1 MMTFARTG
9 ADFVLSRQCFN
20 RIFHF
25 SFWFTKTPRK
35 RRVFYWFSAYV
46 INDENLTIFSNFKYH
61 FRVTATSIITQH
73 LMHSRVTVTSLI
85 TQHLMHSR
93 VTVTSLITQ
102 HLMHYR
108 VTVTS
113 LITQHLMH
121 SRVTVTSLITQNLM
135 HSRVTV
141 TALITQHLIH
151 SRVTVTS
158 LITQHLMH
166 SRVTV
171 TSFFTQHLMHSRV
184 TVTSLYYTAPDA
196 LSSNS
201 NVINYTALGAYKKEQ
216 QFSVRCYICRVT
228 VITTKR
234 WQGIEQRGFHSCDI
248 RNNVNYIRLESYII

>member
-93 VTVTSLITQ
+93 VTVTSL
-102 HLMHYR
+102 
-108 VTVTS
+108 
-113 LITQHLMH
+113 
-121 SRVTVTSLITQNLM
+121 
-135 HSRVTV
+135 
-141 TALITQHLIH
+141 
-151 SRVTVTS
+151 
-158 LITQHLMH
+158 
-166 SRVTV
+166 
-171 TSFFTQHLMHSRV
+171 
-184 TVTSLYYTAPDA
+184 YYTAPDA

>member
-35 RRVFYWFSAYV
+35 RLVFYWCSAYV

-93 VTVTSLITQ
+93 VIAVTSLITQ
-102 HLMHYR
+102 NLMHSR
-108 VTVTS
+108 VIAVTS

-121 SRVTVTSLITQNLM
+121 SRVTVTSLITQ
-135 HSRVTV
+135 
-141 TALITQHLIH
+141 
-151 SRVTVTS
+151 
-158 LITQHLMH
+158 HLMH
-166 SRVTV
+166 TRKNSSSVLGVTFV
-171 TSFFTQHLMHSRV
+171 
-184 TVTSLYYTAPDA
+184 
-196 LSSNS
+196 
-201 NVINYTALGAYKKEQ
+201 E
-216 QFSVRCYICRVT
+216 
-228 VITTKR
+228 
-234 WQGIEQRGFHSCDI
+234 WQ
-248 RNNVNYIRLESYII
+248 